1 MITGSLV
8 AIVTPMKQ
16 DGALDLAR
24 FRQLI
29 DWHVAE
35 GTDGIV
41 VVGTTGEAPTVNFD
55 EHKELIR
62 LAVQHSRGRI
72 PIIAGTGGNSTAEAI
87 ELTESA
93 KKNGATTCLSVVPY
107 YNKPTQEGLYLH
119 FRKIAETVDLPM
131 ILYNVPGR
139 TVADLQTDTVL
150 RLAQVPGI
158 IGIKEA
164 SANIERNTDLI
175 RRAPRNFAI
184 YSGDDATCLALI
196 LMGGHGV
203 ISVTANV
210 APKLMHQMCAA
221 ALVGDVKKAREL
233 NFKLFP
239 LHQKL
244 FVEPNPIPV
253 KWALAE
259 MGMIEHGM
267 RLPMSPLSEKLHQ
280 TVREALH
287 EAGIAL
293 PGLRVVEG
301 RG

>member
-8 AIVTPMKQ
+8 AIVTPMLD
-16 DGALDLAR
+16 DGKLDLPR
-24 FRQLI
+24 FRKLI
-29 DWHVAE
+29 DWHVEE

-41 VVGTTGEAPTVNFD
+41 VVGTTGESPTVDFD

-62 LAVQHSRGRI
+62 IAVQHARGRI
-72 PIIAGTGGNSTAEAI
+72 PIIAGTGGNSTVEAI

-93 KKNGATTCLSVVPY
+93 KQNGATACLSVVPY
-107 YNKPTQEGLYLH
+107 YNKPTQEGLVRH
-119 FRKIAETVDLPM
+119 FTKIAETVDLPM

-139 TVADLQTDTVL
+139 TVADMQTDTVL
-150 RLAQVPGI
+150 RLAEVPGI
-158 IGIKEA
+158 IGMKEA
-164 SANIERNTDLI
+164 TANIERNTDLI
-175 RRAPRNFAI
+175 RRAPRNFAV

-244 FVEPNPIPV
+244 FVEANPIPV
-253 KWALAE
+253 KWAMAE
-259 MGMIEHGM
+259 MGLIEGGM
-267 RLPMSPLSEKLHQ
+267 RLPMSPLDAKFHQ

-301 RG
+301 RA